1 MKPPLRAVIIGAG
14 WAGEGHTKALRYA
27 GAEVVAIC
35 ARQSVVVQQ
44 VADRKGGPGFHR
56 LATDSRNGLS

>member
-1 MKPPLRAVIIGAG
+1 MKQPLRAVVIGAG

-27 GAEVVAIC
+27 GVEVVVIC

-44 VADRKGGPGFHR
+44 VADR
-56 LATDSRNGLS
+56 LSVAQASTD